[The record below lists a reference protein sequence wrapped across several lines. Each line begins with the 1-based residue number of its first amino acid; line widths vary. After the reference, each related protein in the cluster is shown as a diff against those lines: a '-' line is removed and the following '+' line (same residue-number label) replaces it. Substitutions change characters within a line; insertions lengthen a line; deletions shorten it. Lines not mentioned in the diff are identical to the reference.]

1 MIEDLKEL
9 SPAILAYLGDA
20 VYELAVRSYLVAG
33 LGIRKTKRL
42 HQEAV
47 KLVRAE
53 AQARI
58 AHLLEEE
65 LAPDEAELLRRGR
78 NLRTGH
84 VPANVPPIT
93 YRYSTAWES
102 LIGYLYI
109 QGKTERLNFLI
120 KLGIEKLA
128 KEEGELSHV

>member
-1 MIEDLKEL
+1 MEDLKEL

-20 VYELAVRSYLVAG
+20 VYELAVRSYLVAE

-65 LAPDEAELLRRGR
+65 LAPTRPSCCAGAEPPAMFGNADYLSLQYGLGEFNRLFVHPGE
-78 NLRTGH
+78 NGTAEFPDQTGH
-84 VPANVPPIT
+84 
-93 YRYSTAWES
+93 
-102 LIGYLYI
+102 
-109 QGKTERLNFLI
+109 
-120 KLGIEKLA
+120 
-128 KEEGELSHV
+128 